1 MSADGELWPGWRV
14 VLRGRDYQRLADRA
28 FVLTALDL
36 PCEWARDPQGALML
50 LVPEPLAAH
59 ALEQIVRYE
68 AEHQGGQDRWGTG
81 ADTLARPRQAALGAR
96 FGAMALVLT
105 LVFFAF
111 AQTTFL
117 GSRDWLEAGRLQAG
131 LVRDGEWWRVFT
143 ALTLHLDMAHLL
155 GNLVFGV
162 VFGFIASLS
171 LGSGA
176 AWLTILLCGAAGNLL
191 NAWLQPISHSAVGAS
206 TGVFAALGLI
216 AAFQWRVQLAQA
228 GERWLRRL
236 GPVVAGVALLA
247 FLGVGDE
254 RTDVGAHLTGFLCGL
269 GGGWAWGEVLR
280 RQGPPSMR
288 AQWTMAGVAPT
299 LLALAWWIAFAS

>member
-1 MSADGELWPGWRV
+1 
-14 VLRGRDYQRLADRA
+14 
-28 FVLTALDL
+28 
-36 PCEWARDPQGALML
+36 ML
-50 LVPEPLAAH
+50 LVPAPVAAH

-68 AEHQGGQDRWGTG
+68 SEHQVGQDRWRHSED
-81 ADTLARPRQAALGAR
+81 ALARPRQAAVGAR
-96 FGAMALVLT
+96 FGAMGLVLV

-111 AQTTFL
+111 AQTTYL
-117 GSRDWLEAGRLQAG
+117 GSRDWLDAGRLQAG

-191 NAWLQPISHSAVGAS
+191 NAWLQPLTHSAVGAS
-206 TGVFAALGLI
+206 TAVFAALGLI
-216 AAFQWRVQLAQA
+216 AAFQWRVQMVQA

-236 GPVVAGVALLA
+236 GPLVAGIALLA

-269 GGGWAWGEVLR
+269 GGGWLWGDVLR
-280 RQGPPSMR
+280 RRGAPSMR
-288 AQWTMAGVAPT
+288 VQWMMGGAAPT